1 MVNVAK
7 GKLTTLLQLY
17 LHLQTI
23 RLSNLTRLM
32 VYHGAK
38 EGYDAIKVV
47 EIVRPPVVGVLFAGL
62 VIAAARG

>member
-1 MVNVAK
+1 
-7 GKLTTLLQLY
+7 
-17 LHLQTI
+17 LQTI
-23 RLSNLTRLM
+23 KLSNLTRLM

>member
-7 GKLTTLLQLY
+7 GKLTTMLQLYLY

-23 RLSNLTRLM
+23 RLSNLTRMM

-47 EIVRPPVVGVLFAGL
+47 EIVRAPAVGVWCL
-62 VIAAARG
+62 RGW